1 MNKINKRHLSIS
13 TVVIF
18 VLSVFSL
25 IFFRQNVL
33 AIWQDPTG
41 YPVETN
47 LDNIVFNPL
56 GENLDLNDHW
66 IFDSSNPAFG
76 LDPNPASQYG
86 LVIGGTD
93 YAGYF
98 NGRVNASVNPGDD
111 ALCINENCIASW
123 SDVSG
128 DTFWEAGSGTDI
140 YYNPLTKN
148 GYVGI
153 GTFNPNRKLHI
164 YDTNVN
170 AEIDIQST
178 VADYWAI
185 YHDKDSNDLRF
196 WQDDNI
202 ITFTS
207 QGQVGIGK
215 TNPNSGTML
224 HVFTNEANK
233 TAILGQNLVEDNYAV
248 GVYGGVFGNKDS
260 IGIYGNAARGGKG
273 VYGISAEYPGVG
285 VYGEGNLFGVHGYS
299 TLEGNVGV
307 GVFGEGA
314 NGVYGRSTGGG
325 GSGVYGQQGDGAYA
339 GYFEGDVRVQG
350 SIFGLGVS
358 IVENDGIK
366 DVEARKILDASYMDE
381 YNEVIFPQFDEAI
394 NALTLYA
401 NRNDIDSYGNDT
413 GEMYWS
419 ARGDDPNSKY
429 AASLRNI
436 FPTSITAVYTE
447 NNGDDWKEVR
457 NFNIVYNHCDN
468 NTVRDRIEIE
478 GLTLADEVYATVFY
492 RVWPDTGWPC
502 GQGPNPPE
510 YEGS

>member
-1 MNKINKRHLSIS
+1 M
-13 TVVIF
+13 
-18 VLSVFSL
+18 
-25 IFFRQNVL
+25 
-33 AIWQDPTG
+33 
-41 YPVETN
+41 
-47 LDNIVFNPL
+47 
-56 GENLDLNDHW
+56 
-66 IFDSSNPAFG
+66 
-76 LDPNPASQYG
+76 
-86 LVIGGTD
+86 
-93 YAGYF
+93 
-98 NGRVNASVNPGDD
+98 RV
-111 ALCINENCIASW
+111 
-123 SDVSG
+123 
-128 DTFWEAGSGTDI
+128 
-140 YYNPLTKN
+140 Y
-148 GYVGI
+148 
-153 GTFNPNRKLHI
+153 
-164 YDTNVN
+164 
-170 AEIDIQST
+170 
-178 VADYWAI
+178 
-185 YHDKDSNDLRF
+185 
-196 WQDDNI
+196 
-202 ITFTS
+202 
-207 QGQVGIGK
+207 
-215 TNPNSGTML
+215 
-224 HVFTNEANK
+224 
-233 TAILGQNLVEDNYAV
+233 
-248 GVYGGVFGNKDS
+248 YGGVFGNKDS